1 MQLGRICAQC
11 VRGDKTYRLQ
21 ITLCF
26 RWRGGAVR
34 LPPRQAH
41 FLHRPLQYIKTPK
54 DGPLPKYSQS
64 LQSAKTPH
72 SQPSLSPIHYWWHS
86 LGNAGTRYR
95 RARKGRTRGE
105 VWSLAEASLNL
116 NVPCFCAPRRTFS
129 RFLFRSVQ
137 HAGYCSCGFKHATSV
152 SCRRPDT
159 PVRIL
164 RSKCIGN
171 EYPCCVHVQFHQ
183 SRRSA
188 RLWNRHDDQNQEKA
202 LYQSERHARHSW
214 LP

>member
-1 MQLGRICAQC
+1 MSFYTLLMQLGRICAQC

-72 SQPSLSPIHYWWHS
+72 SQPSLSPIHYWGIRGDTALATQAQGTAAQEKVGHGGGLKLGWSTSEFKCS
-86 LGNAGTRYR
+86 LFLRTAPNFFSLSFQISP
-95 RARKGRTRGE
+95 TRG
-105 VWSLAEASLNL
+105 
-116 NVPCFCAPRRTFS
+116 
-129 RFLFRSVQ
+129 
-137 HAGYCSCGFKHATSV
+137 
-152 SCRRPDT
+152 
-159 PVRIL
+159 IL
-164 RSKCIGN
+164 
-171 EYPCCVHVQFHQ
+171 
-183 SRRSA
+183 
-188 RLWNRHDDQNQEKA
+188 
-202 LYQSERHARHSW
+202 
-214 LP
+214 